1 MRRMINISEYNKTR
15 RMKRELIND
24 IGYVIVVVI
33 GLLGVIGKII
43 EIGIRV

>member
-1 MRRMINISEYNKTR
+1 
-15 RMKRELIND
+15 MKRELIND

-43 EIGIRV
+43 EIGTRV